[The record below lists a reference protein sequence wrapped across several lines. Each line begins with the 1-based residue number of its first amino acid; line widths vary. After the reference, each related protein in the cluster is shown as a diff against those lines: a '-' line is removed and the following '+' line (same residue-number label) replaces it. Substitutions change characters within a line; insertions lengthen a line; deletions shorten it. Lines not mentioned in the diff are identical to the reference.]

1 MNTLN
6 NHMNQDFII
15 DFKRSL
21 KNMAQRDR
29 WAARRA
35 KVLEWVI
42 LHNMTYKQISEELGV
57 CVERVRS
64 LYIKAI
70 WRDFLNLPENRDLKY
85 LRDRQYYRNNN

>member
-42 LHNMTYKQISEELGV
+42 LNNMTYKQISEELGV

-85 LRDRQYYRNNN
+85 LREYYRNNN

>member
-6 NHMNQDFII
+6 NHMNQDFLI

-42 LHNMTYKQISEELGV
+42 LHNMTYKQIGEELGV

-85 LRDRQYYRNNN
+85 LREYYRNNN

>member
-42 LHNMTYKQISEELGV
+42 LNNMTYKQISEELGV

-85 LRDRQYYRNNN
+85 LREYYKNNN

>member
-35 KVLEWVI
+35 KVLEMFI
-42 LHNMTYKQISEELGV
+42 LHNMTYKQIGEELGV
-57 CVERVRS
+57 CLEEARRLCVKG
-64 LYIKAI
+64 L

-85 LRDRQYYRNNN
+85 LREYYRNNN

>member
-1 MNTLN
+1 
-6 NHMNQDFII
+6 MNQDFII

-85 LRDRQYYRNNN
+85 LREYYRNNN

>member
-42 LHNMTYKQISEELGV
+42 LHNMTYKQIGEELG
-57 CVERVRS
+57 CGIENARR
-64 LYIKAI
+64 LYVKGI

-85 LRDRQYYRNNN
+85 LREYYRNNN